1 MYIFFCHRHKNRIYI
16 PALPFCKVTLKAKK
30 PISVSY
36 PKILNTLGD
45 HIRKRRLDLKLL
57 QKEVAKIIG
66 ISKVSIFNWENNRIS
81 PSIYFIPK
89 IIKFLGYYPYDSKAK
104 TLGEKIKTYRFI
116 LGLGQKQIANLLDID
131 VSTIGHW
138 ERGKNKPQKK
148 YLEKLTKFFITHKN
162 IPIHFC

>member
-1 MYIFFCHRHKNRIYI
+1 MYIFFFHLPNIRICI

-45 HIRKRRLDLKLL
+45 HLRKRRLDLKLL

-89 IIKFLGYYPYDSKAK
+89 IIKFLGYYPYDTKAK
-104 TLGEKIKTYRFI
+104 TLGEKIKTYRKFS
-116 LGLGQKQIANLLDID
+116 GLSQKNLANLLGVD
-131 VSTIGHW
+131 VSTIGYW
-138 ERGKNKPQKK
+138 ERDKNRPTKRHLKN
-148 YLEKLTKFFITHKN
+148 LTTYFNSFS
-162 IPIHFC
+162 PGV